1 MTGKAGYRSLGGDE
15 ITALERQG
23 CTSPDWSR
31 VTVADGFD
39 SSLVRNASLIN
50 CAIGN
55 RVRIANVG
63 GHIANYEIGDDA
75 LIENV
80 GTLQTNAGAAFG
92 NGVEIDV
99 LNEAGGREV
108 VLFDTI
114 SSQFAY
120 MMCLHRYRPRLIE
133 RLQEM
138 ARDYAAAVVS
148 DTGTIGRG
156 ACIRSTAKIIDVNIG
171 PYAKVDGASS
181 LINGTI
187 LSSQEAPSKV
197 GNRVIAKD
205 FIVAEDAVVDGGAI
219 LSGVYVGQSCRIGRQ
234 YSAENSVFFAN
245 SEAFNGE
252 ACSVFGGPYTVTHH
266 KSSLLIAGLFSFYN
280 AGSGTNQSNHMYKL
294 GPVHE
299 GKVERGSKTGSFSYM
314 MWPCRVGPF
323 SVVLGKHT
331 STFDTSCFPFSH
343 LEARPDGKCAM
354 VPGLYLT
361 TVGTVRDGAKWPKRD
376 RRKGEDKRDI
386 ISFDVFSPYT
396 VGRMIKAGERLKK
409 LSENTDKSIEEVSV
423 GGAMV
428 RRPILRTGCKY
439 YRIGIEMYLL
449 GKLVERLAGSST
461 LSEALSAA
469 DGAVHSEEWVDI
481 GGQMMPRQRLSDLED
496 AVEDGSISTVDDFAK
511 ASAKIHESY
520 RDDEWLWVKNAYQR
534 YFGNDLD
541 GMSAAD
547 ISQAARDYGRVRT
560 KFLNLVI
567 ADAEKEF
574 AEMSRCGFGQDGA
587 GEDDAQNDFNNVR
600 GLYEDNKFVKEMR
613 DCVAETEGTV
623 EAIIK
628 KIEAW

>member
-1 MTGKAGYRSLGGDE
+1 MTDKAGYRSLGGDE
-15 ITALERQG
+15 ITALEHQG

-31 VTVADGFD
+31 IMVADEFD
-39 SSLVRNASLIN
+39 PSLVRNASFIN

-55 RVRIANVG
+55 RVCIANVG

-80 GTLQTNAGAAFG
+80 GTLQTNTGAAFG

-120 MMCLHRYRPRLIE
+120 MMCLHRYRPKLIK
-133 RLQEM
+133 RLQKM
-138 ARDYAAAVVS
+138 ANDHAAAVVS
-148 DTGTIGRG
+148 DTGMIGQG

-187 LSSQEAPSKV
+187 LSSQEAPSEV

-219 LSGVYVGQSCRIGRQ
+219 LSGVYVGQGCRIGRQ

-343 LEARPDGKCAM
+343 LEARPDGKCTM

-396 VGRMIKAGERLKK
+396 VGRMIRAGERLKK

-423 GGAMV
+423 GGALV

-439 YRIGIEMYLL
+439 YRTGIEMYLL
-449 GKLVERLAGSST
+449 GKLVERLEGAST
-461 LSEALSAA
+461 LSKALSAA
-469 DGAVHSEEWVDI
+469 DGAVYSEEWVDI

-496 AVEDGSISTVDDFAK
+496 AVENGSISIVDDFAK
-511 ASAKIHESY
+511 AAAKIHESY

-541 GMSAAD
+541 GMSTAD
-547 ISQAARDYGRVRT
+547 ISQAARNYGIVRT

-574 AEMSRCGFGQDGA
+574 GEMSRCGFGQDGA
-587 GEDDAQNDFNNVR
+587 GEDDIQNDFNNVR

-623 EAIIK
+623 EAVIK